1 MKKIFFAFLFAGILG
16 ANDELAPHF
25 DECSQGAVGQIGWL
39 ACLDIAKN
47 HWQEELEKNYQNS
60 LKLCNLCKNP
70 KLCQEKIKSIKTQW
84 QGHNETLSG
93 LYPNY
98 YLRAY
103 ETKQEAM
110 YFKTLADMN
119 ICADLGDE
127 K

>member
-25 DECSQGAVGQIGWL
+25 DE
-39 ACLDIAKN
+39 
-47 HWQEELEKNYQNS
+47 
-60 LKLCNLCKNP
+60 
-70 KLCQEKIKSIKTQW
+70 
-84 QGHNETLSG
+84 
-93 LYPNY
+93 
-98 YLRAY
+98 
-103 ETKQEAM
+103 TKQEAM